1 VRLALQR
8 NVKTGNLRDQIFAAI
23 VRPMPERTQRKIRA
37 EDVQGVKYLR
47 KLGPLLSGLRKVGTD
62 RDRAGNRK
70 LFMDQ
75 YCALILLALFSPAV
89 RSLRDLQQ
97 ISGLAKVRK
106 RLGVTRAS
114 LGSLSESVALFDPA
128 RLKEIALELGHKIRP
143 IKGSRFEAVG
153 QKITAVDGTVI
164 ETLQRVAKLAW
175 TPKSGGKRLSA
186 YRLHTHFE
194 VLSGKAVRID
204 ATSANPRGAAD
215 ERAVLQQKIEAD
227 RCYVLDRGYISYAL
241 WNAVNAVGS
250 SYVCRSSDRTAAT
263 VMHVNDLTEADRAA
277 NVISDEIVEVGWKS
291 RQRTRPDHPV
301 RLICLEAN
309 QHESYRG
316 MQGPH
321 CDGVLRLVTNRLD
334 LPAELIAEMY
344 RLRWTIEM
352 FFRTFKHL
360 LGCQHLF
367 SHRDNGVEIQAY
379 CAMIVCMLI
388 LIYTGEKPNR
398 AMHNM
403 VWYHLIDL
411 ASRKEL
417 EAFIKKRN
425 QPVSA

>member
-8 NVKTGNLRDQIFAAI
+8 NVKIGNLRDQIFAAI

-263 VMHVNDLTEADRAA
+263 VMHVNDRDVLPHVQASARLPAS
-277 NVISDEIVEVGWKS
+277 VFPQG
-291 RQRTRPDHPV
+291 QRCGDP
-301 RLICLEAN
+301 
-309 QHESYRG
+309 
-316 MQGPH
+316 
-321 CDGVLRLVTNRLD
+321 GVLRHDRVHADLD
-334 LPAELIAEMY
+334 L
-344 RLRWTIEM
+344 
-352 FFRTFKHL
+352 H
-360 LGCQHLF
+360 G
-367 SHRDNGVEIQAY
+367 
-379 CAMIVCMLI
+379 
-388 LIYTGEKPNR
+388 
-398 AMHNM
+398 
-403 VWYHLIDL
+403 
-411 ASRKEL
+411 
-417 EAFIKKRN
+417 
-425 QPVSA
+425 